1 VAQGEGNGCNFRGD
15 CGLVA
20 FLGLEHGEVGG
31 AEGLALFGV
40 AVDVGQQ
47 RHVLGLGEFGEGG
60 VFAADA
66 LQLAPGA
73 EHRGAES

>member
-1 VAQGEGNGCNFRGD
+1 
-15 CGLVA
+15 
-20 FLGLEHGEVGG
+20 
-31 AEGLALFGV
+31 
-40 AVDVGQQ
+40 
-47 RHVLGLGEFGEGG
+47 VLGLGEFGEGG

>member
-1 VAQGEGNGCNFRGD
+1 
-15 CGLVA
+15 
-20 FLGLEHGEVGG
+20 
-31 AEGLALFGV
+31 
-40 AVDVGQQ
+40 
-47 RHVLGLGEFGEGG
+47 VLGLGEFLQSC